1 MSKERDIKYQKL
13 VTALTVVLLL
23 ITTSETGRATPG
35 ITWSGSLEATDT
47 YREVNTAETNTDT
60 GDSDNFFSVD
70 FNLKAELN
78 SGERQSGV
86 VLIRSETNPH
96 QGKNPQSDAEG
107 RDSPKVYWAY
117 LDLQSK
123 RGTLLRVGRQ
133 KISWGSGFAW
143 NPTNYIGAD
152 KNRSDLE
159 ALTPGVDAIN
169 YELCWGNALV
179 VLALKP
185 QNRWSDWDRAAK
197 YSFQINHSDISL
209 SAYQRD
215 DNNAFGL
222 DYATTL
228 GNFTI
233 YTEIASKTG
242 TQWYIGDNSRK
253 QRDNS
258 NRYLHGAIG
267 LNGNFDHNWMVL
279 LEYYHNQEGWND
291 RETEDYLSYFCLL
304 SPEQKGLFTGA
315 KAGLFGQLR
324 RNYLNMT
331 IRKSE
336 ISDDLSLSA
345 NILYNID
352 DDSFLLS
359 PQLEYQFSQN
369 AFFKLTVNSFEGD
382 QNSEFGPMNNE
393 VCAKIILCF

>member
-1 MSKERDIKYQKL
+1 MSKERNMKYHNL
-13 VTALTVVLLL
+13 VTVLTVVLLL
-23 ITTSETGRATPG
+23 ITTSETGRAE

-47 YREVNTAETNTDT
+47 YRETNSSETNTDT

-86 VLIRSETNPH
+86 VLVRYETNPH
-96 QGKNPQSDAEG
+96 QERNPQSEAED

-117 LDLQSK
+117 LDLQSANDS
-123 RGTLLRVGRQ
+123 LLRVGRQ

-143 NPTNYIGAD
+143 NPTNYIGTD

-159 ALTPGVDAIN
+159 ALTPGVDAID
-169 YELCWGNALV
+169 YEIFCGNALA

-185 QNRWSDWDRAAK
+185 QNQWSDWDRAAK
-197 YSFQINHSDISL
+197 YSFQIYHSDISL

-215 DNNAFGL
+215 DDNAFGF

-228 GNFTI
+228 GNFTV

-242 TQWYIGDNSRK
+242 TQWYISDNSRK

-258 NRYLHGAIG
+258 NRYFHGLIG
-267 LNGNFDHNWMVL
+267 LNGNFDHNWMVS

-291 RETEDYLSYFCLL
+291 RETEDYYSHINFLPL
-304 SPEQKGLFTGA
+304 EQKWLFTGA
-315 KAGLFGQLR
+315 KAGLFGELR
-324 RNYLNMT
+324 RNYLNMM

-336 ISDDLSLSA
+336 IIDDFTLSA

-352 DDSFLLS
+352 DDSFLFS

-369 AFFKLTVNSFEGD
+369 AFFELTVDYFEGD
-382 QNSEFGPMNNE
+382 QKSEFGLMNNE